1 MRIALARAS
10 RFRRCENCERIAA
23 EKLIKILNQKQ
34 NMNSIFR
41 TLFITSLTLAAA
53 WSATAEDLLDLFKR
67 KPADSQTSG
76 NSAALGGLS
85 QDQMVGGLKEALGKG
100 VQQAVASLGK
110 TDGFL
115 KDVNVKIPIPESLQK
130 TEKALRT
137 LRQDKLADE
146 FVATMNRAAEQAVPE
161 AAAVLG
167 DSVKQMSIA
176 DAKSVLTGTNNA
188 ATKYFRRTSETNLH
202 ARFLPIVKAATE
214 KTGVTG
220 AYERMTDQA
229 GAGLGGLGGS
239 LLGKQAPDL
248 DDYVTRKTLDGL
260 FVKIAEQE
268 KMIRE
273 NPVAR
278 TTDLL
283 QKVFGAIG
291 K

>member
-1 MRIALARAS
+1 MKHTLLNSLVIAVT
-10 RFRRCENCERIAA
+10 FAA
-23 EKLIKILNQKQ
+23 VAPDSGANILDLLK
-34 NMNSIFR
+34 SKP
-41 TLFITSLTLAAA
+41 AAGQP
-53 WSATAEDLLDLFKR
+53 ATATASL
-67 KPADSQTSG
+67 S
-76 NSAALGGLS
+76 GLS

-100 VQQAVASLGK
+100 AQQAVASLGK

-115 KDVNVKIPIPESLQK
+115 KDANVKIPMPESLQRV
-130 TEKALRT
+130 EKALRT

-146 FVATMNRAAEQAVPE
+146 FVTTLNRAAEQAVPE

-167 DSVKQMSIA
+167 DSVKQMSIS
-176 DAKSVLTGTNNA
+176 DAKSILTGTNNA
-188 ATKYFRRTSETNLH
+188 ATQYFRRTSETNLH

-214 KTGVTG
+214 KAGVTG
-220 AYERMTDQA
+220 AYKRMTDKT
-229 GAGLGGLGGS
+229 GGGLGGLGSS

-268 KMIRE
+268 KQIRE

-283 QKVFGAIG
+283 QKVFGAVA